1 MEIADRLAQQVA
13 EYRQVRDHLER
24 GVLPL
29 ATSLD
34 GRSFEFQASLHGLD
48 LTRGAYVSLETEE
61 GSRLGQITDLTH
73 TTERADVEAATGGGS
88 SGVLLRMAGGTGLVL
103 DVDAPPFHDARIRPA
118 EPREVAAWFE
128 RAAPRDRAGLIAG
141 EFLLAGGVPAVLD
154 SGGFSRHTFMCG
166 QSGSGKTYSLGLLL
180 ERVLAQTTLRMVIL
194 DPNSDFV
201 GLGRLRDDAEADS
214 SAAYERVQE
223 EVLVWSHGV
232 SGDREL
238 RLRFAELDFAIQ
250 GALLDLDPIRD
261 REEYAVLSDLLR
273 AADEGA
279 PLITGLEQLTESG
292 SEGARRLGMRA
303 SNLGV
308 LQWGIWDPQQR
319 SLIQELREPSTRCT
333 VVDLGSLET
342 VEEQRVVAAAV
353 LSTLW
358 DTRLSREPCLIVIDE
373 AHNICPAEPADPL
386 SRISTG
392 RAVQIAAEGRKYGLY
407 LLTSTQRPDKVH
419 ENVVSQ
425 CDNLLLMRMNSEGDV
440 DTLRT
445 IFSFIPPGL
454 MAGATSFR
462 LGQALV
468 GGRIFPQSGYLQM
481 GRRVSQEGGLDV
493 PTSWATPRG

>member
-1 MEIADRLAQQVA
+1 MG
-13 EYRQVRDHLER
+13 H
-24 GVLPL
+24 
-29 ATSLD
+29 
-34 GRSFEFQASLHGLD
+34 
-48 LTRGAYVSLETEE
+48 
-61 GSRLGQITDLTH
+61 
-73 TTERADVEAATGGGS
+73 
-88 SGVLLRMAGGTGLVL
+88 
-103 DVDAPPFHDARIRPA
+103 
-118 EPREVAAWFE
+118 
-128 RAAPRDRAGLIAG
+128 
-141 EFLLAGGVPAVLD
+141 
-154 SGGFSRHTFMCG
+154 
-166 QSGSGKTYSLGLLL
+166 
-180 ERVLAQTTLRMVIL
+180 
-194 DPNSDFV
+194 
-201 GLGRLRDDAEADS
+201 
-214 SAAYERVQE
+214 
-223 EVLVWSHGV
+223 
-232 SGDREL
+232 
-238 RLRFAELDFAIQ
+238 
-250 GALLDLDPIRD
+250 
-261 REEYAVLSDLLR
+261 
-273 AADEGA
+273 
-279 PLITGLEQLTESG
+279 
-292 SEGARRLGMRA
+292 
-303 SNLGV
+303 
-308 LQWGIWDPQQR
+308 WDPQQR

-342 VEEQRVVAAAV
+342 VGEQRVVAAAV

-440 DTLRT
+440 ATLRT